1 MLFDTIVAQATASG
15 IAALNIIRVSG
26 MDAISLV
33 DKIIQGPNL
42 EQMKSHQ
49 IVYAHV
55 VDQEEIIDEVM
66 VSVFREPRSFTREN
80 MVEITCHGGL
90 IVSSEIIKLLIRH
103 GARLAEPGEFSKRAF
118 IHGRIDLTMAEG
130 IVDVVEAK
138 TREQLILAQKSIS
151 GDIKAKVDAF
161 QSTLLEMIG
170 IIEVNIDYPEYDDVL
185 SMTGTILKPKLESLI
200 NDIDAIIRASER
212 GKIVREGLSVVIVG
226 KPNVGKSSLLNSLLK
241 EERAIVTDVSGTTRD
256 LIEAEMNLDG
266 LLVKLIDTAGI
277 RKTEDVV
284 ETIGVNRAKKAID
297 TADLVLLVVDQSDS
311 LTDLDSDLLELTKT
325 KKRILVGN
333 KIDLGRKHDFAPEH
347 VVDISAKNKIGLDDL
362 AQKIREMF
370 LESSTTSSDLLFANE
385 RHVGIIQQARDQIG
399 DALDAIHAHMPID
412 LIVIDLHGAWESL
425 GEITGKSTTETLID
439 HLFASFCLGK

>member
-1 MLFDTIVAQATASG
+1 
-15 IAALNIIRVSG
+15 
-26 MDAISLV
+26 
-33 DKIIQGPNL
+33 
-42 EQMKSHQ
+42 
-49 IVYAHV
+49 
-55 VDQEEIIDEVM
+55 
-66 VSVFREPRSFTREN
+66 
-80 MVEITCHGGL
+80 
-90 IVSSEIIKLLIRH
+90 
-103 GARLAEPGEFSKRAF
+103 
-118 IHGRIDLTMAEG
+118 
-130 IVDVVEAK
+130 
-138 TREQLILAQKSIS
+138 
-151 GDIKAKVDAF
+151 
-161 QSTLLEMIG
+161 
-170 IIEVNIDYPEYDDVL
+170 
-185 SMTGTILKPKLESLI
+185 
-200 NDIDAIIRASER
+200 IRASER

>member
-33 DKIIQGPNL
+33 DKIIQGPRL

-49 IVYAHV
+49 TAYAHV

-80 MVEITCHGGL
+80 MVEITCHGGA

-130 IVDVVEAK
+130 IIDVVEAK

-151 GDIKAKVDAF
+151 GEIKAKVDAF
-161 QSTLLEMIG
+161 QSALLEMIG
-170 IIEVNIDYPEYDDVL
+170 IIEVNIDYPEYDDVV

>member
-33 DKIIQGPNL
+33 DKIIQGPRL

-170 IIEVNIDYPEYDDVL
+170 IIEVNIDYPEYDDVV

>member
-33 DKIIQGPNL
+33 DKIIQGPHL

>member
-26 MDAISLV
+26 TEAISLV
-33 DKIIQGPNL
+33 DKIIQGPRL

-49 IVYAHV
+49 IAYAHV

-80 MVEITCHGGL
+80 MVEITCHGGM
-90 IVSSEIIKLLIRH
+90 IVSSEIIKLLIRR

-118 IHGRIDLTMAEG
+118 ILGRIDLTMAEG
-130 IVDVVEAK
+130 IIDIVEAK
-138 TREQLILAQKSIS
+138 TREQLILAHKSIS
-151 GDIKAKVDAF
+151 GEIKAKVDAF
-161 QSTLLEMIG
+161 QSALLEIIG
-170 IIEVNIDYPEYDDVL
+170 IIEVNIDYPEYDDVV
-185 SMTGTILKPKLESLI
+185 SMTRTILKPKLESLI
-200 NDIDAIIRASER
+200 DDIDAIIRASES
-212 GKIVREGLSVVIVG
+212 GKIIREGLKVVIVG

-241 EERAIVTDVSGTTRD
+241 EERAIVTDISGTTRD

-277 RKTEDVV
+277 RNTADVV
-284 ETIGVNRAKKAID
+284 ETIGVDRAKKAID

-333 KIDLGRKHDFAPEH
+333 KIDLGRKHDFASEH

-362 AQKIREMF
+362 AQKIRDIF
-370 LESSTTSSDLLFANE
+370 LESSATSSDMLFANE
-385 RHVGIIQQARDQIG
+385 RHVGMIQQARDQIS
-399 DALDAIHAHMPID
+399 DALDAINAHMPID
-412 LIVIDLHGAWESL
+412 LIVIDLRGAWESL
-425 GEITGKSTTETLID
+425 GEITGISTNETLID
-439 HLFASFCLGK
+439 HLFSSFCLGK